1 MDVHLLITTTSI
13 KSAILNELKIYAVFL
28 IIIGIIFDFFGKIAI
43 KALVAIAGL
52 IGGAGVGYLILHS
65 AHITNVLY
73 IVVGVIIA
81 ALIGV
86 ALGLALLHWSV
97 AMMGAIAFAWIAMQI
112 LGVKSFTSLIA
123 MLFSQNTIVLYV
135 FIAGIIGYII
145 FTIYYD
151 DILIILTLILGGFL
165 VYLGLSL
172 INTTILLSIILSI
185 AFVVIGGIFQ
195 YTKDKKNSNKKSN
208 KNYSK
213 ST

>member
-1 MDVHLLITTTSI
+1 MDVNLLIATTSI
-13 KSAILNELKIYAVFL
+13 KSYMLNELKIYAIFL

-52 IGGAGVGYLILHS
+52 IGGGGVGYLILHL
-65 AHITNVLY
+65 AHITNVFY
-73 IVVGVIIA
+73 IAGGIAIA
-81 ALIGV
+81 ALIGM

-112 LGVKSFTSLIA
+112 LGIKSYTSLIA
-123 MLFSQNTIVLYV
+123 MLFTQNIIVLYV

-151 DILIILTLILGGFL
+151 DILIMLTLILGGFL

-172 INTTILLSIILSI
+172 MNTTILLSIILSI
-185 AFVVIGGIFQ
+185 GFVVIGGIFQ
-195 YTKDKKNSNKKSN
+195 YIKDKKNSNKKSN

-213 ST
+213 SI

>member
-1 MDVHLLITTTSI
+1 MDVNLLIATTSI
-13 KSAILNELKIYAVFL
+13 KSYMLNELKIYAVFL

-52 IGGAGVGYLILHS
+52 IGGAGVGYLILHL
-65 AHITNVLY
+65 AHITNVFY
-73 IVVGVIIA
+73 IAGGIAIA
-81 ALIGV
+81 ALIGM

-112 LGVKSFTSLIA
+112 LGIKSYTSLIA
-123 MLFSQNTIVLYV
+123 MLFSQNIIVLYV

-172 INTTILLSIILSI
+172 MNTTILLSIILSI
-185 AFVVIGGIFQ
+185 GFVVIGGIFQ
-195 YTKDKKNSNKKSN
+195 YIKDKKNGNKKSN

>member
-1 MDVHLLITTTSI
+1 MDVNLLIATTSI
-13 KSAILNELKIYAVFL
+13 KSYMLNELKIYAVFL

-52 IGGAGVGYLILHS
+52 IGGAGVGYLILHL
-65 AHITNVLY
+65 AHITNVFY
-73 IVVGVIIA
+73 IAGGIAIA
-81 ALIGV
+81 ALIGM

-112 LGVKSFTSLIA
+112 LGIKSYTSLIA
-123 MLFSQNTIVLYV
+123 MLFSQNIIVLYV

-151 DILIILTLILGGFL
+151 DILIMLTLILGGFL

-172 INTTILLSIILSI
+172 MNTTILLSIILSI
-185 AFVVIGGIFQ
+185 GFVVIGGIFQ
-195 YTKDKKNSNKKSN
+195 YIKDKKNGNKKSN

>member
-1 MDVHLLITTTSI
+1 MDIHLLVTTTSI
-13 KSAILNELKIYAVFL
+13 KTAILNELKIYALFL
-28 IIIGIIFDFFGKIAI
+28 IIIGIVFDFFGKIAI

-52 IGGAGVGYLILHS
+52 IGGAGIGYLILHS
-65 AHITNVLY
+65 AHVTNVLY
-73 IVVGVIIA
+73 IAGGIVLA
-81 ALIGV
+81 ALIGL

-112 LGVKSFTSLIA
+112 LGVKSYTSLIA
-123 MLFSQNTIVLYV
+123 MLFSQNIIVLYV

-165 VYLGLSL
+165 VYLGLLL
-172 INTTILLSIILSI
+172 INTTTLLSITLSI
-185 AFVVIGGIFQ
+185 VFVVMGGIFQ
-195 YTKDKKNSNKKSN
+195 YIKDKKNDNKKSN